1 MKVLTYNHFNMLAQ
15 TLKHFFIRDLN
26 KLKEEISLYSSETDI
41 WKIPTGINNS
51 AGTLCLHLVG
61 NLNHFIGATLGNSG
75 FIRER
80 DLEFSLRNV
89 PRNEMIATIDKA
101 IIIVGQT
108 FDSIKEE
115 DMGKIYP
122 LEKHGERVT
131 TVHMLLHLMAHLDY
145 HLGQINYHRRL
156 IA

>member
-1 MKVLTYNHFNMLAQ
+1 MLAQ